1 MAERHEA
8 EMEALV
14 TQEKEV
20 ADLLEAR
27 AAEVKQVRFMHVVGS
42 DYLAWFLLCGG
53 GVMEL
58 PVLERWALL
67 KSRTSFFM
75 CYPGEG

>member
-27 AAEVKQVRFMHVVGS
+27 AAEVKQVRS
-42 DYLAWFLLCGG
+42 
-53 GVMEL
+53 
-58 PVLERWALL
+58 
-67 KSRTSFFM
+67 
-75 CYPGEG
+75 